1 MSSSLPP
8 QDPTQPQE
16 PVNLRDP
23 MGPGEP
29 GLPED
34 RGLPNEQ
41 GRPQEHE
48 RSQDPGRPQ
57 GPASPPDPGPS
68 QDPGRPRRRADRPT
82 APAAARASVRAAGRA
97 VGLVATEPRR
107 RRAQRR
113 ARVALGRA
121 VAAHLASQPT
131 PPLLAMPM
139 AAHRAAQLRLAST
152 DPPPRPDSRPGP
164 GDGPAMRPSGTG
176 AVAEP
181 KAPEARP
188 RVASRASRSAG
199 RRDLAAELERLLL
212 IVVLFLPR
220 LAAKVRLRAADER
233 LGAWATGISDPQ
245 DPVVAAAR
253 AQATEAQRAAVSARV
268 AASANWRQA
277 TDAARL
283 AVRLVSEAVVDLTF
297 WVGHG
302 IRSGWSML
310 VAWLVSV
317 GVAVRRRFRHGSA
330 AAGRHVR
337 ASSAATREG
346 LRAGSAAAGR
356 GMRGAGRGVAGAG
369 AGLAGAA
376 GGLAARIDA
385 LAERGRAGRAGTGAT
400 ARLDTP
406 PDAHGGDSTTAGLGT
421 TPDPDRDVTAAAGLD
436 APANGDR
443 DRTAATRIDATA
455 DADRD
460 RTATAPV
467 DAPADGGRD
476 LDLTTADGDPAATMP
491 GTPLFGD
498 LHDPDPA
505 RPAGA
510 RNGRRDGPGQ
520 DGRPALDPGDPVEA
534 WWLPSSLVD
543 RIEEPE
549 PIAGRRSSRNGRAAT
564 RDPVVA
570 GLATG
575 LDRVGRPFRAAARR
589 LAPLVTA
596 MAAPPNRRRRGWL
609 AFARPV
615 VVALALTLLI
625 ATATAVP
632 AGMLVADSVKG
643 AGAGLPELE
652 ELRQLRQPER
662 TQVYDRQGRVIE
674 VLKDEQDRIVV
685 PLSKISPTLQQAVI
699 AAEDARFYEHKGVDD
714 RGIVRAAVTN
724 LLSGEVSQGGSTI
737 TQQLVRNSYPDLKD
751 ISIVRKIKEAAL
763 AAQLEGK
770 LSKDEILHR
779 YLNRVYFGAGYYG
792 VEAASRGYFRKRASE
807 VSLSQAAMLAGVIR
821 EPVSSDPRQHPERA
835 KGLRDSVLERMTQ
848 LGMISAA
855 DAAKARKEPLK
866 TQKPRSVGGRYPWF
880 IDGLK
885 RQLQEDERLGRT
897 REGRTRRLFEGG
909 LRIHTTL
916 DKDMQLAAERAVARS
931 LPPTGPDIA
940 LVAIDPRDG
949 GVRAVV
955 GGRNFKTGAYNA
967 ALQGVGRQPGSSF
980 KTFVLAAAL
989 NAGISPDS
997 VWESSGF
1004 RDQLVCGSP
1013 WSVDNYEGGGSGL
1026 ISVRDATRRS
1036 VNGVYA
1042 RLMEKLCP
1050 NKVAEMAE
1058 RLGVSSI
1065 PPEKRVPS
1073 MALGSA
1079 EVRPIDMASA
1089 YATLANLGEYHKP
1102 TFFEKVDHRSGRPV
1116 IEKASKPERRIS
1128 AALAWQVNDILKG
1141 VITGGTG
1148 TAANI
1153 GRPAA
1158 GKTGT
1163 NQAYRDAWFVGYT
1176 PQLAVAVWMGHPR
1189 SQQSMYNVQGQRVSG
1204 GSFPARVWHDFM
1216 AAAMANQEVLDWPR
1230 PAEQLSY
1237 TVLPPAPKEDKKD
1250 EGNGDRQPG
1259 RGGGNGG
1266 GNGGGGNG
1274 GGNGRGNG
1282 GGNG

>member
-1 MSSSLPP
+1 
-8 QDPTQPQE
+8 
-16 PVNLRDP
+16 
-23 MGPGEP
+23 
-29 GLPED
+29 
-34 RGLPNEQ
+34 
-41 GRPQEHE
+41 
-48 RSQDPGRPQ
+48 
-57 GPASPPDPGPS
+57 
-68 QDPGRPRRRADRPT
+68 
-82 APAAARASVRAAGRA
+82 
-97 VGLVATEPRR
+97 VAT
-107 RRAQRR
+107 
-113 ARVALGRA
+113 
-121 VAAHLASQPT
+121 
-131 PPLLAMPM
+131 
-139 AAHRAAQLRLAST
+139 
-152 DPPPRPDSRPGP
+152 
-164 GDGPAMRPSGTG
+164 RPSGTG
-176 AVAEP
+176 AVAASKVP
-181 KAPEARP
+181 RP
-188 RVASRASRSAG
+188 RARVASRASRSAG
-199 RRDLAAELERLLL
+199 RHRDLAAELEWLLL
-212 IVVLFLPR
+212 IVVQFLPR
-220 LAAKVRLRAADER
+220 LAARMRLRVADGR
-233 LGAWATGISDPQ
+233 LGAWATGLSDFQ
-245 DPVVAAAR
+245 DPVVVAAR
-253 AQATEAQRAAVSARV
+253 QRAVEAQRAAASARV

-277 TDAARL
+277 ADSARL
-283 AVRLVSEAVVDLTF
+283 AVRLVSEAVADVVF

-302 IRSGWSML
+302 IRSGSSML
-310 VAWLVSV
+310 VAWLVSLV
-317 GVAVRRRFRHGSA
+317 VAGRHRVRHSSA

-337 ASSAATREG
+337 AGSTATREG
-346 LRAGSAAAGR
+346 LRAGSTATRESLKAGSAAAGR
-356 GMRGAGRGVAGAG
+356 GVRGAGRGVRGAG

-376 GGLAARIDA
+376 GGLASRIDA
-385 LAERGRAGRAGTGAT
+385 LADRGRPARPTNGST
-400 ARLDTP
+400 ARVDTPASGDLVLDT
-406 PDAHGGDSTTAGLGT
+406 TM
-421 TPDPDRDVTAAAGLD
+421 
-436 APANGDR
+436 AN
-443 DRTAATRIDATA
+443 
-455 DADRD
+455 
-460 RTATAPV
+460 
-467 DAPADGGRD
+467 
-476 LDLTTADGDPAATMP
+476 GDPAATMP
-491 GTPLFGD
+491 GTHD
-498 LHDPDPA
+498 LGIADDAHPNG
-505 RPAGA
+505 PAGA
-510 RNGRRDGPGQ
+510 RGAQPSGPAGAGYDRPEPSGGARNGGPDGSGRDGRLVP
-520 DGRPALDPGDPVEA
+520 DRGDPIEA

-543 RIEEPE
+543 RVEEPQ
-549 PIAGRRSSRNGRAAT
+549 PVAGQRAGRNGRSAS

-570 GLATG
+570 GLASG
-575 LDRVGRPFRAAARR
+575 LGRVARPFRAAGVR
-589 LAPLVTA
+589 LAPVVTA

-609 AFARPV
+609 PFARPV
-615 VVALALTLLI
+615 VVALALTLLV

-685 PLSKISPTLQQAVI
+685 PLSNISPTLQQAVI

-792 VEAASRGYFRKRASE
+792 VEAASKGYFRKHASE
-807 VSLSQAAMLAGVIR
+807 VSLAEAAMLAGVIR
-821 EPVSSDPRQHPERA
+821 EPVSSEPRQHPDRA
-835 KGLRDSVLERMTQ
+835 KLLRDSVLERMTQ
-848 LGMISAA
+848 LGMISPAQ
-855 DAAKARKEPLK
+855 AAKARKQPLK
-866 TQKPRSVGGRYPWF
+866 IQEPRSVGGRYPWF

-885 RQLQEDERLGRT
+885 RQLQDDERLGKT
-897 REGRTRRLFEGG
+897 REARTRRLFEGG

-916 DKDMQLAAERAVARS
+916 DKDMQLAAEQAVDRWR
-931 LPPTGPDIA
+931 PPTGPDIA

-989 NAGISPDS
+989 DAGISPDS

-1004 RDQLVCGSP
+1004 GDQLVCGSR
-1013 WSVDNYEGGGSGL
+1013 WSVDNYEGGGSGPV
-1026 ISVRDATRRS
+1026 SVRDATRRS

-1050 NKVAEMAE
+1050 NRVAEMAE
-1058 RLGVSSI
+1058 RLGISPI

-1102 TFFEKVDHRSGRPV
+1102 TFFEKVDHRSGKLV
-1116 IEKASKPERRIS
+1116 IGQASKPERRIS
-1128 AALAWQVNDILKG
+1128 AALAWQVTDILKG

-1176 PQLAVAVWMGHPR
+1176 PQLAVAVWMGNPR
-1189 SQQSMYNVQGQRVSG
+1189 NQESMYNVGGRRVSG
-1204 GSFPARVWHDFM
+1204 GSYPALVWHDFM
-1216 AAAMANQEVLDWPR
+1216 AVAMANQQVLDWPK
-1230 PAEQLSY
+1230 PPEELSY
-1237 TVLPPAPKEDKKD
+1237 TILPPPPPEEHKQGDDGQKKH
-1250 EGNGDRQPG
+1250 RKKPG
-1259 RGGGNGG
+1259 KPRKPGQGGGNNG
-1266 GNGGGGNG
+1266 GNN
-1274 GGNGRGNG
+1274 
-1282 GGNG
+1282 

>member
-1 MSSSLPP
+1 MSSTLPPHDPANP
-8 QDPTQPQE
+8 QDPGSLQDPAGSQE
-16 PVNLRDP
+16 P
-23 MGPGEP
+23 G
-29 GLPED
+29 
-34 RGLPNEQ
+34 Q
-41 GRPQEHE
+41 
-48 RSQDPGRPQ
+48 
-57 GPASPPDPGPS
+57 
-68 QDPGRPRRRADRPT
+68 PGRPRRRADRPT

-97 VGLVATEPRR
+97 VGLLVTEPRR
-107 RRAQRR
+107 RRSQRR

-121 VAAHLASQPT
+121 VAAQLAGQPA
-131 PPLLAMPM
+131 PNLLATPM

-152 DPPPRPDSRPGP
+152 DPPPRPGPRPGP
-164 GDGPAMRPSGTG
+164 RNGAPTPPSGTG
-176 AVAEP
+176 AVAESKTP
-181 KAPEARP
+181 RARD
-188 RVASRASRSAG
+188 RVGSRASRSAG
-199 RRDLAAELERLLL
+199 RHRDLAAELERLLL
-212 IVVLFLPR
+212 IVVQFLPR
-220 LAAKVRLRAADER
+220 LAARIRLRAADER
-233 LGAWATGISDPQ
+233 LGAWATGLSDPQ
-245 DPVVAAAR
+245 GPVVAAAR
-253 AQATEAQRAAVSARV
+253 AQAAEAQRAAASARV
-268 AASANWRQA
+268 ATSANWRQA
-277 TDAARL
+277 ADAARL
-283 AVRLVSEAVVDLTF
+283 AVRLISEAVADVTF

-302 IRSGWSML
+302 IRSGSSML
-310 VAWLVSV
+310 VAWLVSL
-317 GVAVRRRFRHGSA
+317 GVAGRRRLRHGSA

-337 ASSAATREG
+337 AGSTVTRDSLVAGTAATREGLKTGSTATREG
-346 LRAGSAAAGR
+346 LRAGSAAATR
-356 GMRGAGRGVAGAG
+356 GMRGAGRGVRGAG

-385 LAERGRAGRAGTGAT
+385 LADRGRPSRTGNGAT
-400 ARLDTP
+400 GR
-406 PDAHGGDSTTAGLGT
+406 
-421 TPDPDRDVTAAAGLD
+421 LD
-436 APANGDR
+436 APANDDR
-443 DRTAATRIDATA
+443 A
-455 DADRD
+455 
-460 RTATAPV
+460 
-467 DAPADGGRD
+467 
-476 LDLTTADGDPAATMP
+476 LDVTMANGDPAATMP
-491 GTPLFGD
+491 GIQEFDGPRDT
-498 LHDPDPA
+498 DPDGPSGTLTGHPDSPA
-505 RPAGA
+505 SPRNGYPDRPAGV
-510 RNGRRDGPGQ
+510 RNGHPDGPAGGGNGHPDGPGRE
-520 DGRPALDPGDPVEA
+520 GRLVLDPVDPVEA
-534 WWLPSSLVD
+534 WWLPSSLSD
-543 RIEEPE
+543 RVEEPQ
-549 PIAGRRSSRNGRAAT
+549 PVAGQRAGRNGRPAS

-570 GLATG
+570 GLASG
-575 LDRVGRPFRAAARR
+575 LGRVARPFRAVGVR

-609 AFARPV
+609 PFARPV
-615 VVALALTLLI
+615 VVALALTLLV

-792 VEAASRGYFRKRASE
+792 VEAASKGYFRKRASE
-807 VSLSQAAMLAGVIR
+807 VSLAQAAMLAGVIR
-821 EPVSSDPRQHPERA
+821 EPVSSEPRQHPERA
-835 KGLRDSVLERMTQ
+835 KLLRDSVLERMTQ
-848 LGMISAA
+848 LGMISPAQ
-855 DAAKARKEPLK
+855 AAKARKQSLK
-866 TQKPRSVGGRYPWF
+866 IQEPRSVGGRYPWF

-885 RQLQEDERLGRT
+885 RQLQEDERLGKT

-916 DKDMQLAAERAVARS
+916 DKDMQLAAEQAVDRWR
-931 LPPTGPDIA
+931 PPTGPDIA

-989 NAGISPDS
+989 DAGISPDS

-1004 RDQLVCGSP
+1004 DQLVCGSR
-1013 WSVDNYEGGGSGL
+1013 WSVDNYEGGGSGPV
-1026 ISVRDATRRS
+1026 SVRDATRRS
-1036 VNGVYA
+1036 VNGVYG

-1050 NKVAEMAE
+1050 EKVAEMAE
-1058 RLGVSSI
+1058 KLGVSPII
-1065 PPEKRVPS
+1065 PRNRVPS

-1102 TFFEKVDHRSGRPV
+1102 TFFEKVDHRSGKPV
-1116 IEKASKPERRIS
+1116 IGEASKPERRIS
-1128 AALAWQVNDILKG
+1128 AALAWQVTDILKG

-1176 PQLAVAVWMGHPR
+1176 PQLAVAVWMGDPK
-1189 SQQSMYNVQGQRVSG
+1189 SQQPMYNVQGQRVSG

-1216 AAAMANQEVLDWPR
+1216 AVAMANQEVLDWPK
-1230 PAEQLSY
+1230 PPEELSY
-1237 TVLPPAPKEDKKD
+1237 TVLPPPPQEDDKGDGDKDKDKDRKKP
-1250 EGNGDRQPG
+1250 RKPG
-1259 RGGGNGG
+1259 QGGGN
-1266 GNGGGGNG
+1266 N
-1274 GGNGRGNG
+1274 
-1282 GGNG
+1282 

>member
-1 MSSSLPP
+1 
-8 QDPTQPQE
+8 
-16 PVNLRDP
+16 V
-23 MGPGEP
+23 
-29 GLPED
+29 
-34 RGLPNEQ
+34 
-41 GRPQEHE
+41 
-48 RSQDPGRPQ
+48 
-57 GPASPPDPGPS
+57 
-68 QDPGRPRRRADRPT
+68 
-82 APAAARASVRAAGRA
+82 
-97 VGLVATEPRR
+97 
-107 RRAQRR
+107 
-113 ARVALGRA
+113 
-121 VAAHLASQPT
+121 
-131 PPLLAMPM
+131 
-139 AAHRAAQLRLAST
+139 
-152 DPPPRPDSRPGP
+152 
-164 GDGPAMRPSGTG
+164 
-176 AVAEP
+176 
-181 KAPEARP
+181 
-188 RVASRASRSAG
+188 
-199 RRDLAAELERLLL
+199 
-212 IVVLFLPR
+212 
-220 LAAKVRLRAADER
+220 
-233 LGAWATGISDPQ
+233 
-245 DPVVAAAR
+245 
-253 AQATEAQRAAVSARV
+253 
-268 AASANWRQA
+268 
-277 TDAARL
+277 
-283 AVRLVSEAVVDLTF
+283 
-297 WVGHG
+297 
-302 IRSGWSML
+302 
-310 VAWLVSV
+310 
-317 GVAVRRRFRHGSA
+317 
-330 AAGRHVR
+330 
-337 ASSAATREG
+337 
-346 LRAGSAAAGR
+346 
-356 GMRGAGRGVAGAG
+356 RGAGRGVKGAG

-385 LAERGRAGRAGTGAT
+385 LAERGRPGRASNGTT

-406 PDAHGGDSTTAGLGT
+406 PNTDGEA
-421 TPDPDRDVTAAAGLD
+421 TAATPLD
-436 APANGDR
+436 TLANGDR
-443 DRTAATRIDATA
+443 TGATWPGDLPDR
-455 DADRD
+455 DRD
-460 RTATAPV
+460 RTATAGLN
-467 DAPADGGRD
+467 APADADRD
-476 LDLTTADGDPAATMP
+476 LDATMADGDLAATMP
-491 GTPLFGD
+491 GTHELGD
-498 LHDPDPA
+498 LREAPSA
-505 RPAGA
+505 RPAGVP
-510 RNGRRDGPGQ
+510 NGQPDGPGGAR
-520 DGRPALDPGDPVEA
+520 DGRAPGREGRAAPDSVDPVGA

-549 PIAGRRSSRNGRAAT
+549 PIAGRRSTRNGRAPS

-570 GLATG
+570 GLASG
-575 LDRVGRPFRAAARR
+575 LDRLARPFRAAGRR
-589 LAPLVTA
+589 LAPVVTA

-685 PLSKISPTLQQAVI
+685 PLSRISPTLQQAVV

-714 RGIVRAAVTN
+714 RGILRAAVNN
-724 LLSGEVSQGGSTI
+724 LLSGEVTQGGSTI

-792 VEAASRGYFRKRASE
+792 VEAASKGYFRKRASD

-821 EPVSSDPRQHPERA
+821 EPVSADPRQHPEQA

-855 DAAKARKEPLK
+855 DAAKARKEPLEIE
-866 TQKPRSVGGRYPWF
+866 KPRSVGGRYPWF

-885 RQLQEDERLGRT
+885 RQLQEDERLGKT
-897 REGRTRRLFEGG
+897 REARTRRLFEGG

-916 DKDMQLAAERAVARS
+916 DKDMQVAAEQAVNRW
-931 LPPTGPDIA
+931 LPPPGGPDIA

-980 KTFVLAAAL
+980 KPFVLAAAL
-989 NAGISPDS
+989 DAGISPDS

-1004 RDQLVCGSP
+1004 GDQLVCGRR
-1013 WSVDNYEGGGSGL
+1013 WSVDNYEGGGSGPV
-1026 ISVRDATRRS
+1026 SVRDATRRS

-1042 RLMEKLCP
+1042 RLMERLCP
-1050 NKVAEMAE
+1050 NRVADMAE
-1058 RLGVSSI
+1058 RLGVSPI
-1065 PPEKRVPS
+1065 PPDNRVPS
-1073 MALGSA
+1073 MALGTK

-1102 TFFEKVDHRSGRPV
+1102 TFFEDVEHRSGRPV

-1128 AALAWQVNDILKG
+1128 AALAWQVTDILKG

-1176 PQLAVAVWMGHPR
+1176 PQLAVAVWMGYPDG
-1189 SQQSMYNVQGQRVSG
+1189 QKEMYNVQGQRVSG

-1216 AAAMANQEVLDWPR
+1216 AVAMANQEVLDWAR

-1237 TVLPPAPKEDKKD
+1237 TVLPPPPPREENKD
-1250 EGNGDRQPG
+1250 GNNGNGDRKPPKPEKPG
-1259 RGGGNGG
+1259 QGGGNGG
-1266 GNGGGGNG
+1266 GNGGGRNNG
-1274 GGNGRGNG
+1274 GRNNG
-1282 GGNG
+1282 GNN